1 MEVDLLDVRRGDG
14 GHPPSQRGSLTG
26 VLSTLLDEPIEPGG
40 RRVKTAAWLL
50 LLETALAGAA
60 LMLDSIEAQG
70 GVSVPPEDISNPTTA
85 AFALIIGPLLFL
97 PVLIL
102 LVVVAIVVGAW
113 PRGGRW
119 LTIPAQ
125 MAPAMVLLISLRGV
139 LEVIAALAMTAVAIY
154 VELLLFKRPGAA
166 AAG

>member
-1 MEVDLLDVRRGDG
+1 
-14 GHPPSQRGSLTG
+14 
-26 VLSTLLDEPIEPGG
+26 
-40 RRVKTAAWLL
+40 
-50 LLETALAGAA
+50 LETVLAGAA

-70 GVSVPPEDISNPTTA
+70 SVNAPVEDLSDPTTA

-102 LVVVAIVVGAW
+102 LVLVAVVVGAW

-125 MAPAMVLLISLRGV
+125 LATAMVLLISLRGV
-139 LEVIAALAMTAVAIY
+139 LEVIAALAMTAVAIC
-154 VELLLFKRPGAA
+154 VELLLFKRPRAA